1 MLMNELISTCS
12 HGPVA
17 EAGVISIG
25 PAFYARIARAS
36 RREDMRVGTYAARA
50 VRRFQT
56 DAAAADWEELSN
68 LCAGEDMPILRGLH
82 HIVERAMEHGD
93 QESEGWR
100 TFIASLECR
109 QACDDRV

>member
-1 MLMNELISTCS
+1 MLMNELICTCS
-12 HGPVA
+12 HEPVA

-25 PAFYARIARAS
+25 ADFHTRVARAAQ
-36 RREDMRVGTYAARA
+36 RENMRVGAYAARA
-50 VRRFQT
+50 VRRFRV
-56 DAAAADWEELSN
+56 DAAAADWEDLSD

-100 TFIASLECR
+100 TFIASIENTARCT
-109 QACDDRV
+109 AV

>member
-12 HGPVA
+12 HVHVA
-17 EAGVISIG
+17 EAGVFSIG
-25 PAFYARIARAS
+25 PAFYARIARVS
-36 RREDMRVGTYAARA
+36 QREDMCVGTYAARA
-50 VRRFQT
+50 IRRFQT

-100 TFIASLECR
+100 TFVASMECR
-109 QACDDRV
+109 PACGDRL